1 YGRNILPELKGLVD
15 AVSVSLNA
23 ESPEK
28 YQRLCRSPFGEE
40 SFHGILDFIRE
51 AKKVIP
57 EVVATI
63 VAMPGVDVEAC
74 RRLAEEELGVKF
86 KRRAYDEVG

>member
-1 YGRNILPELKGLVD
+1 MD
-15 AVSVSLNA
+15 TVSVSLNA

-28 YQRLCRSPFGEE
+28 YHRFCRSPFGEKGFTGVIE
-40 SFHGILDFIRE
+40 FVRE

-63 VAMPGVDVEAC
+63 VEMPGIDIEAC
-74 RRLAEEELGVKF
+74 RRLAEEELGVTF

>member
-1 YGRNILPELKGLVD
+1 LQDLVD
-15 AVSVSLNA
+15 AISVSLNA
-23 ESPEK
+23 ENAAK
-28 YQRLCRSPFGEE
+28 YHRLCRSPFGEAG
-40 SFHGILDFIRE
+40 FQGILDFIRE

-63 VAMPGVDVEAC
+63 VEMPGVDVQTC
-74 RRLAEEELGVKF
+74 RRLAEDELAVKF